1 MLTLVGALSAA
12 IVPLI
17 PAVFA
22 LRLLGRIG
30 ENDDRRWLTFTIG
43 LAVLVPVIASLARGT
58 FASVDADPLAGL
70 WGSFAAFYLV
80 KAIGN
85 GGAWVVVALALS
97 ALSAVALNWNPIR
110 AILGSAT
117 PLKVADSKLTKAE
130 QMEPPASEMP
140 ALDLSLMSDIVPASA
155 AAPETRTD
163 GAFELLEG
171 SAQSASSAYIRGK
184 GEKSAKGKRSR
195 DEAVADL
202 IDATE
207 LVDPLAEEL
216 PSPELLSLPPVRN
229 ADAGR
234 AQLDADGRRS

>member
-1 MLTLVGALSAA
+1 M
-12 IVPLI
+12 
-17 PAVFA
+17 
-22 LRLLGRIG
+22 
-30 ENDDRRWLTFTIG
+30 
-43 LAVLVPVIASLARGT
+43 PVIASLARGT

-117 PLKVADSKLTKAE
+117 PLKVADGKLTKAE

-155 AAPETRTD
+155 AAQETRTD
-163 GAFELLEG
+163 GAFELIDG
-171 SAQSASSAYIRGK
+171 SAPSASPPSRK
-184 GEKSAKGKRSR
+184 EKK
-195 DEAVADL
+195 
-202 IDATE
+202 
-207 LVDPLAEEL
+207 
-216 PSPELLSLPPVRN
+216 
-229 ADAGR
+229 
-234 AQLDADGRRS
+234 RRSHVTRQSPT